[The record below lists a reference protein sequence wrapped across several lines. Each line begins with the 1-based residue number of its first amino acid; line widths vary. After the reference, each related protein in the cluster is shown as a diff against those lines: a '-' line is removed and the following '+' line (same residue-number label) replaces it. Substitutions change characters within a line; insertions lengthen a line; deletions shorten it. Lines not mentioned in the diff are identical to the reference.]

1 MTCFN
6 WQCLKS
12 LYYLRIR
19 NPYVWFSSLFLAE
32 DSKNLGNFLSGN
44 GEVVLTFTTYHLEP
58 HLWSYLPPTTLMGLF
73 ILVTHTFWNIFCVL
87 PYILSFIFACCIS
100 LLLECKLFKG
110 RHLCFIHRCITNIQN
125 TASTEQA
132 LQYILTEWI
141 HEWMSEIIWSKLI
154 WKSLIH

>member
-73 ILVTHTFWNIFCVL
+73 ILLHIHFEIYFVCYHIFYLLYLLVVFLSCWNVSSSKADIFVL
-87 PYILSFIFACCIS
+87 STDVSQTSRTVP
-100 LLLECKLFKG
+100 
-110 RHLCFIHRCITNIQN
+110 
-125 TASTEQA
+125 STEQA
-132 LQYILTEWI
+132 LSTFLLNEYMNEWVRL
-141 HEWMSEIIWSKLI
+141 SEVNWFGKV
-154 WKSLIH
+154 